1 VGKVITFCIAGFLIA
16 YYAFTSG
23 IIFELTK
30 SETTEQ
36 LDVPYSIALSNERTR
51 IVGVYGNNDD
61 IDCARWLVEESDL
74 SLSIYTD
81 YCGTSLL
88 LDLSEGNRPTYHES
102 IGSYYLFLTSW
113 STEHNKMV
121 FGWFEG
127 LREYKPLPDLSN
139 AMEVFRRGDAVVYTC
154 EVGD

>member
-1 VGKVITFCIAGFLIA
+1 MGKVITFCIAGFLIA

-51 IVGVYGNNDD
+51 IVGVYANNDD
-61 IDCARWLVEESDL
+61 MDCARWLVEESDL
-74 SLSIYTD
+74 SLSVYTD
-81 YCGTSLL
+81 YCGTSLIM
-88 LDLSEGNRPTYHES
+88 DLSEGNRPTYYES
-102 IGSYYLFLTSW
+102 VGSYYLFLTSW

-139 AMEVFRRGDAVVYTC
+139 ATEVFRRGNAVVYIY

>member
-1 VGKVITFCIAGFLIA
+1 MGKVITFCIAGFLIA

-61 IDCARWLVEESDL
+61 IDSARWLIEETDPS
-74 SLSIYTD
+74 SPIYTD
-81 YCGTSLL
+81 YCGLSLI
-88 LDLSEGNRPTYHES
+88 LDIEEIRRVFHEEPEGE
-102 IGSYYLFLTSW
+102 YYLFLTSW

-139 AMEVFRRGDAVVYTC
+139 ATEVFRRGNAVVYIC